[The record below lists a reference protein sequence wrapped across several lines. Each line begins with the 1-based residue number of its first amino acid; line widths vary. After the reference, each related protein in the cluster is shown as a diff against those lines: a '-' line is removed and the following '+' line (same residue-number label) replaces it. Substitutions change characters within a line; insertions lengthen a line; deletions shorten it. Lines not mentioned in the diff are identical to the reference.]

1 MGCNSSK
8 GVSETTSKSTGA
20 SSGAARTKCG
30 SHLKSA
36 DELVNWPEFPADC
49 KSLVSKYLTKEIWDK
64 YHDKSDA
71 SGVSFKTCVF
81 SGCQNI
87 DSGIGVY
94 AGSAD
99 SYTAFADFFDKI
111 VQDYHG
117 HSPADSHVSNMDA
130 SQLQCPPFA
139 ENEAA
144 LIKSTRIRVGRNLA
158 AVPLGPG
165 ITNEQ
170 RDEIMAKVV
179 TACNA
184 FEGDLAGSF
193 YALDSMDA
201 ATQQQ
206 LIDDH
211 FLFK

>member
-8 GVSETTSKSTGA
+8 GVSETSKAG
-20 SSGAARTKCG
+20 RTKVG
-30 SHLKSA
+30 EHLTSPEDLKG
-36 DELVNWPEFPADC
+36 LPEFPAGT
-49 KSLVSKYLTKEIWDK
+49 KSLVSKYLTKDIWNK

-81 SGCQNI
+81 SGCKNV
-87 DSGIGVY
+87 DSGIGCY

-99 SYTAFADFFDKI
+99 SYTAFKDFFDKI
-111 VQDYHG
+111 VLDYHK
-117 HSPADSHVSNMDA
+117 HKPTDKHVSNMNA
-130 SQLQCPPFA
+130 SELNISPFS
-139 ENEAA
+139 EEEAA
-144 LIKSTRIRVGRNLA
+144 LVKSTRIRVGRNLA
-158 AVPLGPG
+158 DFPLGPG

-179 TACNA
+179 EACGK
-184 FEGDLAGSF
+184 FEGELAGTF
-193 YALDSMDA
+193 YSLDSM
-201 ATQQQ
+201 TPEQQQQ